1 MATLEHSLKA
11 EINMLR
17 QIIRVADKRIQES
30 IKWNAPSF
38 YITEHFATLKL
49 YPAKTVQVVLH
60 LGVKVKPNSRALKID
75 DPAGLIKWAAKDRGV
90 ITFASVADIQA
101 NKRAFTKILR
111 QWITHL

>member
-1 MATLEHSLKA
+1 MATLEHPLKA
-11 EINMLR
+11 EINALR
-17 QIIRVADKRIQES
+17 KLIRAADKRIQES

-60 LGVKVKPNSRALKID
+60 LGVKVKSNRRALKID
-75 DPAGLIKWAAKDRGV
+75 DPAGLIKWAAQDRGV
-90 ITFASVADIQA
+90 ITFASVAEIQA
-101 NKRAFTKILR
+101 NKTAFAKILK